1 MESNEIKKRILG
13 KSGLEITSISLGL
26 WAIGGDGFGKT
37 DDQNSLDTIDVALDA
52 GINFFDTADVYGMGH
67 SEYLLGQAMENRRE
81 KFIIASKIGWINFKI

>member
-37 DDQNSLDTIDVALDA
+37 DDQNSLDTIDVFLEVT
-52 GINFFDTADVYGMGH
+52 N
-67 SEYLLGQAMENRRE
+67 N
-81 KFIIASKIGWINFKI
+81 